1 MDQTN
6 QQPVL
11 TPTPSPTPTPMPNP
25 MMPAQHENKPWGP
38 VVGIVVIIL
47 LLVIAAVYV
56 WGQKLNN
63 DSKVVPATPVTQTQT
78 TPSVTEQPKDEFSD
92 MEANLNASVE
102 GLDDANF

>member
-1 MDQTN
+1 MGSSSWNRSNYSSSRNRT
-6 QQPVL
+6 
-11 TPTPSPTPTPMPNP
+11 
-25 MMPAQHENKPWGP
+25 
-38 VVGIVVIIL
+38 
-47 LLVIAAVYV
+47 VYV

-78 TPSVTEQPKDEFSD
+78 TPAVTEQPKDEFSD